1 MRVTRATVP
10 ARQPRL
16 SPACALALLQMLL
29 QIKPTAKQTQGL
41 KKCIF
46 CTTSWQ
52 VLSFGLFLFQ
62 HLHQVSCRKT
72 HFFKK
77 VLKYCFCEGS

>member
-16 SPACALALLQMLL
+16 SPAAVQPAQAGMWQACVLALLQMLL

-62 HLHQVSCRKT
+62 HLQQVSCRKM
-72 HFFKK
+72 HFF
-77 VLKYCFCEGS
+77 